1 VREGVKTG
9 DRIGRFEVV
18 GELGAGGMGKLWRAR
33 DPKLGREV
41 AIKVVAERHADSREH
56 RLRFEQEARAASALN
71 HPGIVTIYDV
81 GEHEGD
87 PYIAMELVD
96 GQSLRAWLAAE
107 PRSPRRVV
115 EVAAQLADALAVAH
129 EHGIVHR
136 DLKPENVMVTRLGF
150 VKVLDF
156 GLVKLVSRPIPVEE
170 STVEVPVATQVG
182 AIVGTAAYMSP
193 EQARGLPLDHRSDQF
208 ALGTMLYEMLA
219 GQRPFRGSTMV
230 DTLSAIIREQ
240 PEDPARLNPAIPTP
254 LADVVRRCLA
264 KEPDA
269 RFASTRDLALELAAI
284 RDALAASGSAAPR
297 AGAAAPAAR
306 GAGRRRLASAGV
318 AAAAVVAAVALW
330 LALSHGPVGAPAAD
344 GLRRVAVL
352 PFRDLSGRP
361 AGALIG
367 EGFAET
373 VSARLAADGGVAV
386 LPTAAVDE
394 AGGDLAA
401 LARTTGAQ
409 AVVRGSLQFEG
420 ERVRATFALLEPGGR
435 QLAAASVE
443 GTASRLLDLQDE
455 VARRAAAALG
465 LGAGAPA
472 ARAVAPDLAGDRF
485 LEALGHLRRYE
496 NAAAVDAAIRILE
509 GLGDSAR
516 VQAALA
522 RAYLAKRSLSGER
535 AWAERAIEAARRAAE
550 AEPGLASV
558 RETRGRIELLLG
570 RPQAAA
576 AAFRAALAAQPNDVE
591 AQLGLALALERQG
604 LAADAERAY
613 RRAVEVQPGW
623 WSTHSHLGVFHL
635 RRGEL
640 DAAAASFR
648 EAVRLSPDNTRAI
661 TNLAIAYQQLGRHEA
676 AIAEYERSIAVRPTA
691 AALSNLGTC
700 LFFLA
705 RYGEAARAYERAA
718 ALQPENAVLWLN
730 LGDALRWA
738 GGAGEEATGAYRRAI
753 DLLRADLALTPR
765 DADLLTSLA
774 LVLARTGQSAAARE
788 RADEALALDPDGPD
802 TLYHVALV
810 RLAGGDDGGALALL
824 ERAASRGYPVA
835 EIARD
840 PELARLKT
848 DPRHARLLA
857 GQSLEK

>member
-1 VREGVKTG
+1 VNPGE
-9 DRIGRFEVV
+9 RIGRFEVL

-56 RLRFEQEARAASALN
+56 RARFEQEARAASALN

-81 GEHEGD
+81 GEHEGH
-87 PYIAMELVD
+87 PYIAMELVE

-136 DLKPENVMVTRLGF
+136 DLKPDNVMVTRRGF

-156 GLVKLVSRPIPVEE
+156 GLAKLVSRQIPIEE
-170 STVEVPVATQVG
+170 STVEVHVATQVG

-193 EQARGLPLDHRSDQF
+193 EQARGVPLDHRSDQF

-219 GQRPFRGSTMV
+219 GQRPFRGSTML
-230 DTLSAIIREQ
+230 DTLSAIIREH
-240 PEDPARLNPAIPTP
+240 PEDPVRLNPAIPPP

-269 RFASTRDLALELAAI
+269 RYASTRDLAMELAAI
-284 RDALAASGSAAPR
+284 RDALAASGSAASAATGARQAPPGILR
-297 AGAAAPAAR
+297 GAARRWLAL
-306 GAGRRRLASAGV
+306 AGL
-318 AAAAVVAAVALW
+318 AAVAV
-330 LALSHGPVGAPAAD
+330 LAVAAWVVIARRPAATPP
-344 GLRRVAVL
+344 GGSARRVAVL

-386 LPTAAVDE
+386 LPAAAVDE
-394 AGGDLAA
+394 AAGDLAA
-401 LARTTGAQ
+401 LAQRTGAQ
-409 AVVRGSLQFEG
+409 AVLRGSLQFEG
-420 ERVRATFALLEPGGR
+420 ERVRATFALVEPGGR

-465 LGAGAPA
+465 LEASPPAAPA
-472 ARAVAPDLAGDRF
+472 AALDLAGDRF

-496 NAAAVDAAIRILE
+496 HEAAVDAAIRILE
-509 GLGDSAR
+509 ELGDAAR

-522 RAYLAKRSLSGER
+522 RAYLAKRSLTGER
-535 AWAERAIEAARRAAE
+535 AWAERAIAAATRAAE
-550 AEPGLASV
+550 LEPELESV

-570 RPQAAA
+570 RPREAA
-576 AAFRAALAAQPNDVE
+576 AAFGAALAAQPNAVE

-604 LAADAERAY
+604 LADGAERAY
-613 RRAVEVQPGW
+613 RRAVAIQPGW

-640 DAAAASFR
+640 DAAVASFR

-661 TNLAIAYQQLGRHEA
+661 TNLAIAYQQQGRHEA
-676 AIAEYERSIAVRPTA
+676 AIAEYERSIAVRPTG

-700 LFFLA
+700 LFYLA
-705 RYGEAARAYERAA
+705 RYDDAARAYERAV
-718 ALQPENAVLWLN
+718 ALQGENAVLWLN
-730 LGDALRWA
+730 LGDARRWS
-738 GGAGEEATGAYRRAI
+738 GGSAAETEAAYRRAI
-753 DLLRADLALTPR
+753 GLLRADLVVTPR
-765 DADLLTSLA
+765 DPDLLTSLA
-774 LVLARTGQSAAARE
+774 LALAHTAQHAAARE
-788 RADEALALDPDGPD
+788 QADAALALDPDGAE

-810 RLAGGDDGGALALL
+810 RLAGGDTDGALALL
-824 ERAASRGYPVA
+824 ERAVAGGYPA
-835 EIARD
+835 TEIARD
-840 PELARLKT
+840 PELARLKS
-848 DPRHARLLA
+848 DSRYARLVIS
-857 GQSLEK
+857 QISER

>member
-1 VREGVKTG
+1 MKAGE
-9 DRIGRFEVV
+9 RIGRFEVL
-18 GELGAGGMGKLWRAR
+18 GELGAGGMGKLFRAR

-56 RLRFEQEARAASALN
+56 RARFEQEARAASALN

-87 PYIAMELVD
+87 PYIAMELVE

-107 PRSPRRVV
+107 PRSPRRVL
-115 EVAAQLADALAVAH
+115 EVAVQLADALATAH

-136 DLKPENVMVTRLGF
+136 DLKPENVMVTGRGL

-156 GLVKLVSRPIPVEE
+156 GLAKLVPRAIAIEE
-170 STVEVPVATQVG
+170 STVEVHVATQVG

-219 GQRPFRGSTMV
+219 GQRPFRGGTTL
-230 DTLSAIIREQ
+230 DTLSAIIKDQ
-240 PEDPARLNPAIPTP
+240 PEDPARLNPQIPAP

-264 KEPDA
+264 KEPEGRWA
-269 RFASTRDLALELAAI
+269 ATRDLAIELAAI
-284 RDALAASGSAAPR
+284 RDALAASGSA
-297 AGAAAPAAR
+297 PAAGITPGPAPH
-306 GAGRRRLASAGV
+306 GAPRRRLALAGL
-318 AAAAVVAAVALW
+318 AAAAVLAAAVWAV
-330 LALSHGPVGAPAAD
+330 LARRPTPPAGGGA
-344 GLRRVAVL
+344 RRVAVL
-352 PFRDLSGRP
+352 PFRDLSGRH

-386 LPTAAVDE
+386 LPATAVDE
-394 AGGDLAA
+394 AAGDLAA
-401 LARTTGAQ
+401 LAQRTGAQ
-409 AVVRGSLQFEG
+409 AVLRGSLQFEG
-420 ERVRATFALLEPGGR
+420 ERVRATFALVEPGGR

-465 LGAGAPA
+465 LEASAPA
-472 ARAVAPDLAGDRF
+472 ASAAALDLAGDRF

-496 NAAAVDAAIRILE
+496 NEAAVDAAIRILE
-509 GLGDSAR
+509 QLGDSAR

-522 RAYLAKRSLSGER
+522 RAYLAKRSLTGER
-535 AWAERAIEAARRAAE
+535 AWAERAIAAAGRAAE
-550 AEPGLASV
+550 LEPALASV

-570 RPQAAA
+570 RPREAA
-576 AAFRAALAAQPNDVE
+576 AAFSAALAAQPNAVE

-604 LAADAERAY
+604 LADDASRAY
-613 RRAVEVQPGW
+613 RRAIEIQPGW

-640 DAAAASFR
+640 DAAVASFR

-661 TNLAIAYQQLGRHEA
+661 LNLGIAYQQLGRHEA

-705 RYGEAARAYERAA
+705 RYDEAARAYERAV

-730 LGDALRWA
+730 LGDARRWS
-738 GGAGEEATGAYRRAI
+738 GGVAAETEAAYRRAI
-753 DLLRADLALTPR
+753 ALLRADLAVTPR
-765 DADLLTSLA
+765 DPDLVTSLA
-774 LVLARTGQSAAARE
+774 LALAHTGQHAAARE
-788 RADEALALDPDGPD
+788 QADAALALDPDGPD
-802 TLYHVALV
+802 TLYHAALA
-810 RLAGGDDGGALALL
+810 RLAGGDADGAFALL
-824 ERAASRGYPVA
+824 ERAVAHGYPAAEVA
-835 EIARD
+835 RA
-840 PELARLKT
+840 PELARLKS
-848 DPRHARLLA
+848 DSRYARLTA
-857 GQSLEK
+857 SQSSQR